1 MSANVFILEPKSDIA
16 PHAVGENASPRKLRH
31 VYTRAC
37 YLILFSEL
45 LIAAGLRLLHLGD
58 KSLWVDECASVLFAQ
73 QPWTAFWRTMWQGEA
88 NMLSYYLLLR
98 GWIHLG
104 NTESTVR
111 ILSVIPAL
119 LTVPCIYAL
128 GARLFSVRTGL
139 IAALLL
145 SLNACHIAY
154 SQEARSYSLLLLCC
168 TASTLYFVKAIE
180 RPTAKN
186 WSIYVFISVIGV
198 YTHFFAGLLM
208 LAQWL
213 TIAFLPPRMVRWRR
227 LLAGAAAI
235 GLLISPLLWFMF
247 TRDVGQ
253 IDFIPHP
260 GLRELYHLALFLA
273 SDGGKAVG
281 GLLTIIYLAGIAA
294 ALWNFTA
301 LRNDKSSPERWR
313 FILIFN
319 CLWAPIALDLC
330 VSHLGKEIFYYR
342 YLLICLPAFVLL
354 AAYGFSCIPSRAW
367 HALAL
372 TTTAG
377 LSLAAVGLYYSRP
390 KDNWRE
396 ATRYLVSNTHAGETV
411 ILYPAYAELPFS
423 YYQERFKPASVTL
436 NNRPQLSNRISL
448 SSDKPDHSDAV
459 WLLSSRNDDNA
470 ASMRQ
475 ALSDRYQ
482 FQDELTYAEGI
493 RLVRYFNRHPS
504 NLAGG
509 TVQTRDTGLFS
520 YFVEGGAQ
528 QHE

>member
-1 MSANVFILEPKSDIA
+1 
-16 PHAVGENASPRKLRH
+16 
-31 VYTRAC
+31 
-37 YLILFSEL
+37 
-45 LIAAGLRLLHLGD
+45 
-58 KSLWVDECASVLFAQ
+58 
-73 QPWTAFWRTMWQGEA
+73 
-88 NMLSYYLLLR
+88 MLSYYLLLR

-111 ILSVIPAL
+111 ILSVVPAL
-119 LTVPCIYAL
+119 LTIPCIYAL
-128 GARLFSVRTGL
+128 GLRLFSARTGL

-180 RPTAKN
+180 RSTTRN
-186 WSIYVFISVIGV
+186 WSIYVLIAVIGI
-198 YTHFFAGLLM
+198 YTHFFAGLLLM
-208 LAQWL
+208 AQWL
-213 TIAFLPPRMVRWRR
+213 SIAFLPSRSLYWRK
-227 LLAGAAAI
+227 LLASTAAI
-235 GLLISPLLWFMF
+235 TVLISPLLWFMF

-273 SDGGKAVG
+273 SDGGKAIG
-281 GLLTIIYLAGIAA
+281 GLLTIAYLAGIAI
-294 ALWNFTA
+294 ALWNFA
-301 LRNDKSSPERWR
+301 SHRNEKQSAERWR
-313 FILIFN
+313 FIVIFN
-319 CLWAPIALDLC
+319 CLWTPIVLDLC
-330 VSHLGKEIFYYR
+330 ISHLGKEMFYYR

-354 AAYGFSCIPSRAW
+354 AAYGFSCIPTRGW

-372 TTTAG
+372 AATAS
-377 LSLAAVGLYYSRP
+377 LSLATVWLYYSRP

-423 YYQERFKPASVTL
+423 YYQERFKPASV

-448 SSDKPDHSDAV
+448 SSESSDHSDAV
-459 WLLSSRNDDNA
+459 WVLFSRNDDNA
-470 ASMRQ
+470 VSMRQ
-475 ALSDRYQ
+475 ALSDRYE
-482 FQDELTYAEGI
+482 FHNELTYSEGI

-509 TVQTRDTGLFS
+509 TVQTRGTGLFS
-520 YFVEGGAQ
+520 YFIEGGAP

>member
-1 MSANVFILEPKSDIA
+1 MWANVFILEAKSDIA
-16 PHAVGENASPRKLRH
+16 PQAAAENFSWRRKLGSA
-31 VYTRAC
+31 YTRAC

-73 QPWTAFWRTMWQGEA
+73 QPWAVFWRTMWQGEA

-104 NTESTVR
+104 NTEFAVR

-128 GARLFSVRTGL
+128 GARLFSARTGL

-168 TASTLYFVKAIE
+168 TASTFYFVKSIE
-180 RPTAKN
+180 HPTAKN
-186 WSIYVFISVIGV
+186 FFIYVLITVIGI

-213 TIAFLPPRMVRWRR
+213 SIAFLPPQMVQWRK
-227 LLAGAAAI
+227 LLAGAAAVGI
-235 GLLISPLLWFMF
+235 LVSPLLWFMF

-260 GLRELYHLALFLA
+260 GLRELYHLAVFLA
-273 SDGGKAVG
+273 SDGGKAAG
-281 GLLTIIYLAGIAA
+281 GLLTIAYLAGIAL
-294 ALWNFTA
+294 ALWNFA
-301 LRNDKSSPERWR
+301 GHRNDKQSAERWH
-313 FILIFN
+313 FIVIFN
-319 CLWAPIALDLC
+319 CLWAPVALDLC
-330 VSHLGKEIFYYR
+330 VSHLGKEMFYYR

-354 AAYGFSCIPSRAW
+354 AAYGFSCIPTRAW
-367 HALAL
+367 HALAV
-372 TTTAG
+372 TATAG
-377 LSLAAVGLYYSRP
+377 LSLATVWLYYSRP

-396 ATRYLVSNTHAGETV
+396 ATRYLISNTHAGETV

-423 YYQERFKPASVTL
+423 YYQERFKPASV

-448 SSDKPDHSDAV
+448 SSDSSDHSDAV

-470 ASMRQ
+470 VSMRQ
-475 ALSDRYQ
+475 ALSDHYQ
-482 FQDELTYAEGI
+482 FQNELTYSEGI
-493 RLVRYFNRHPS
+493 RLVRYFNRQPS

>member
-1 MSANVFILEPKSDIA
+1 MSANVFILEPKPDIA
-16 PHAVGENASPRKLRH
+16 PQAAAQDCSSRRKLGSA
-31 VYTRAC
+31 YTRIC

-58 KSLWVDECASVLFAQ
+58 KSLWVDECASVFFAQ
-73 QPWTAFWRTMWQGEA
+73 QHWADFWRTMWHSEA

-104 NTESTVR
+104 NTEFTVR

-128 GARLFSVRTGL
+128 GARLFSARTGL

-168 TASTLYFVKAIE
+168 TVSTLCFVNAIE
-180 RPTAKN
+180 RSTVRN
-186 WSIYVFISVIGV
+186 WSIYVLISVIGV
-198 YTHFFAGLLM
+198 YTHFFSGLLM

-213 TIAFLPPRMVRWRR
+213 SIAFLPRPMVHWRK
-227 LLAGAAAI
+227 LLASASAI
-235 GLLISPLLWFMF
+235 GILIFPSLWFMF

-281 GLLTIIYLAGIAA
+281 ALLTIIYLAGIAIALCNFA
-294 ALWNFTA
+294 ALRT
-301 LRNDKSSPERWR
+301 DKPSPERWR
-313 FILIFN
+313 FILILN

-330 VSHLGKEIFYYR
+330 ISHLGKEIFYYR

-367 HALAL
+367 HALTL
-372 TTTAG
+372 TATAAV
-377 LSLAAVGLYYSRP
+377 SLAAVALYYSRP

-423 YYQERFKPASVTL
+423 YYQERFKPASVAF

-448 SSDKPDHSDAV
+448 AADPDHSDAV

-482 FQDELTYAEGI
+482 FHDELTYAEGI

-509 TVQTRDTGLFS
+509 TVQTRDAGLFS
-520 YFVEGGAQ
+520 YFIEGEAQ